1 MVKLRV
7 GTRGSNLAV
16 AQTQIVLDMLIKK
29 NPHIDFEVAAI
40 STKGDVD
47 KRPLFTMDQK
57 GIFER
62 DVNEAAIKGEV
73 DFTVHSLKDIP
84 SDLSN
89 ELIIACIPRR
99 ARPND
104 ALVNKKKLKL
114 SELRAGSII
123 GTSSLRRAIQIM
135 RKRPDLTVKAIRGNV
150 ETRVNK
156 STTGEYDAIIL
167 AEAGLTR
174 LGMKDTIAERFN
186 IKDFVPAPGQG
197 AIAIVC
203 RRGNQGLIKILKGI
217 EDYRSKAEIDAER
230 ALLTKIEAGCRF
242 PVGAVAIMDSNLF
255 KIRLYAS
262 VFSADGKVAIN
273 LKDTGNIKNAAKL
286 GIKVG
291 TVLLN
296 KGAPKLA
303 EGWREAIEEWNKK
316 L

>member
-29 NPHIDFEVAAI
+29 NPHINFEVAAI

-73 DFTVHSLKDIP
+73 
-84 SDLSN
+84 
-89 ELIIACIPRR
+89 
-99 ARPND
+99 
-104 ALVNKKKLKL
+104 
-114 SELRAGSII
+114 
-123 GTSSLRRAIQIM
+123 
-135 RKRPDLTVKAIRGNV
+135 
-150 ETRVNK
+150 
-156 STTGEYDAIIL
+156 IL
-167 AEAGLTR
+167 AEAGLMR